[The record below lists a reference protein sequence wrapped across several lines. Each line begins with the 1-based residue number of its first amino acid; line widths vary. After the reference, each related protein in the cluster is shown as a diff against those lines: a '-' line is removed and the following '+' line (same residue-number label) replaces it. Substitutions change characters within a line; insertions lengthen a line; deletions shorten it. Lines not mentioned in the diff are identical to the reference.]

1 MSGHRWA
8 SDIAGLSAVAA
19 ATVAVSWALTYSQVL
34 NSPWIAT
41 LVAVPILT
49 GASLF
54 SWYLNTSG
62 RTATAEQW
70 MMGTIF
76 SPLIGAMS
84 FAVDVF
90 TGSTAG
96 HYDNFV
102 QAAFH
107 AGSPFGI
114 VLTLII
120 CPVGT
125 II

>member
-1 MSGHRWA
+1 
-8 SDIAGLSAVAA
+8 
-19 ATVAVSWALTYSQVL
+19 
-34 NSPWIAT
+34 
-41 LVAVPILT
+41 
-49 GASLF
+49 
-54 SWYLNTSG
+54 
-62 RTATAEQW
+62 

-125 II
+125 IICLGSWVRCGLIQHFEPKSEIDD